1 MSSESDY
8 TLEQY
13 QALKCALAEGAK
25 VVRYQDKWIE
35 YRSFDEMKKILGD
48 MERELGLKKS
58 RYKKR
63 FGRYSNGDC

>member
-1 MSSESDY
+1 MPDSTLY

-35 YRSFDEMKKILGD
+35 YRSFDEMKKILGE
-48 MERELGLKKS
+48 MEIELGLKSS
-58 RYKKR
+58 RCKR
-63 FGRYSNGDC
+63 IYGRFSKGTC

>member
-1 MSSESDY
+1 MADSTTY

-35 YRSFDEMKKILGD
+35 YRSFDEMKKILGE
-48 MERELGLKKS
+48 MEIELGLKKT
-58 RYKKR
+58 RGKR
-63 FGRYSNGDC
+63 LFASFSKGTC

>member
-1 MSSESDY
+1 MPDSTTY

-35 YRSFDEMKKILGD
+35 YRTFDEMKKIIAE
-48 MERELGLKKS
+48 MEVELGLKT
-58 RYKKR
+58 KKCTR
-63 FGRYSNGDC
+63 IHGSFKDGT

>member
-1 MSSESDY
+1 MSTSTAY

-35 YRSFDEMKKILGD
+35 YRTFDEMKKILGE
-48 MERELGLKKS
+48 MELELGLKKTKTT
-58 RYKKR
+58 RV
-63 FGRYSNGDC
+63 FGSFKDGVN